1 MNVLVPDGVAP
12 GIRGSRAPSYLGGR
26 EQPGNDRRAM
36 KAAVTRQQSE
46 EEWFEMKV
54 IGMLALSITAFGR
67 LAPAR
72 SLSQTTLKIKFERN
86 MEDK

>member
-1 MNVLVPDGVAP
+1 
-12 GIRGSRAPSYLGGR
+12 
-26 EQPGNDRRAM
+26 M
-36 KAAVTRQQSE
+36 KA
-46 EEWFEMKV
+46 

-72 SLSQTTLKIKFERN
+72 SLSETTLKIKFERN